1 MYSNEDQ
8 KTYNTLLNI
17 FHLINCFLFKTN
29 VLLWQ
34 IKYTQTLDNNEVAM
48 KNGQSVGQAT
58 FGQTLNSEQRQA
70 KQKKTKTTQIA

>member
-8 KTYNTLLNI
+8 KTYNTLLSI

-34 IKYTQTLDNNEVAM
+34 IKYTQTLDKNEVAI

-58 FGQTLNSEQRQA
+58 FGQTLDSEQRQA
-70 KQKKTKTTQIA
+70 KQKKTKPTQIT